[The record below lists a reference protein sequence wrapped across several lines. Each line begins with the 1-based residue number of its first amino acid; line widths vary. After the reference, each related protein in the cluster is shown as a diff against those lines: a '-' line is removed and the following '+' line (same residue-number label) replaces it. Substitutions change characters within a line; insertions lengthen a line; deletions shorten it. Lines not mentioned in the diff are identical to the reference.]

1 MKVEIV
7 SPEGKLL
14 DSQAELVSL
23 PGVHGAFE
31 ILDNHAPLIALL
43 GKGIIRIKGKKVQI
57 DEDVESK
64 FERMKDEVRLK
75 INGGTVEVN
84 NNRVIILVEL

>member
-7 SPEGKLL
+7 SPDGKLL

-23 PGVHGAFE
+23 PGIDGAFE

-43 GKGIIRIKGKKVQI
+43 KEGVIRLKGKDIRI
-57 DEDVESK
+57 DEDAEDK
-64 FERMKDEVRLK
+64 FERLKDEIRLK
-75 INGGTVEVN
+75 INGGTIEMN
-84 NNRVIILVEL
+84 NNRLIILVD

>member
-7 SPEGKLL
+7 SPDGKLL

-23 PGVHGAFE
+23 PGIDGAFE
-31 ILDNHAPLIALL
+31 VLDNHAPLIALL
-43 GKGIIRIKGKKVQI
+43 GEGFIRVKGKDVHI
-57 DEDVESK
+57 EEDVEDK
-64 FERMKDEVRLK
+64 FEKLKDEVRLK

-84 NNRVIILVEL
+84 NNRLIILVE